1 MGFRRDNTFMDNEN
15 NIFLKENKDNLDYK
29 EILNVIL
36 NNAYEWLVI
45 IDDKGYIMMMS
56 KGYKE
61 FIGDMVPEGKHVT
74 EVIENTKLHDIDKTG
89 KTQIG
94 EIHIIKGQQ
103 VKASRLPIIKDN
115 KIIGAIGKVIF
126 KDITDFYDM
135 SKKIITMEKEIKYY
149 KDQLKKQKSAKYSFS
164 NIIGESKSLMEV
176 KNICQRAAM
185 SDSNVLIMG
194 ESGTGKELFAH
205 AIHNASD
212 RASGPFVKINCAAI
226 PSELLESEL
235 FGYEGGA
242 FTGAKKEGKVGKFEL
257 ANGGSIFLDEIGDM
271 PLQMQ
276 VKLLRVLQEREIER
290 IGSTKTRPINVRII
304 SATNKNLEE
313 EVKSG
318 NFREDLYYRLNVMSV
333 NIEPLRKRKDDIRP
347 LAKALVKKLSS
358 QMGVHVDSISEKAM
372 AALEAYDWPG
382 NIRELENVI
391 ERSINLLDSD
401 RIIKVST
408 LPVHITQS
416 HKTHVYIAGSTLKE
430 QLYDVEKSIIL
441 ECLNEN
447 QGNKQ
452 KTAND
457 LDMSRTSLYQKLKS
471 YGID

>member
-74 EVIENTKLHDIDKTG
+74 EVIENTKLHDIVKTG

-94 EIHIIKGQQ
+94 EIQIIKGQQ
-103 VKASRLPIIKDN
+103 VIASRLPIIKDN

-372 AALEAYDWPG
+372 AVLEAYDWPG

-416 HKTHVYIAGSTLKE
+416 HKTHVYIAGNTLKE

>member
-1 MGFRRDNTFMDNEN
+1 MDNEN

-74 EVIENTKLHDIDKTG
+74 EVIENTKLHDIVKTG

-94 EIHIIKGQQ
+94 EIQIIKGQQ
-103 VKASRLPIIKDN
+103 VIASRLPIIKDN

-391 ERSINLLDSD
+391 ERSINLLYSD

>member
-1 MGFRRDNTFMDNEN
+1 M
-15 NIFLKENKDNLDYK
+15 L
-29 EILNVIL
+29 
-36 NNAYEWLVI
+36 
-45 IDDKGYIMMMS
+45 
-56 KGYKE
+56 
-61 FIGDMVPEGKHVT
+61 
-74 EVIENTKLHDIDKTG
+74 
-89 KTQIG
+89 
-94 EIHIIKGQQ
+94 
-103 VKASRLPIIKDN
+103 
-115 KIIGAIGKVIF
+115 
-126 KDITDFYDM
+126 
-135 SKKIITMEKEIKYY
+135 
-149 KDQLKKQKSAKYSFS
+149 
-164 NIIGESKSLMEV
+164 
-176 KNICQRAAM
+176 
-185 SDSNVLIMG
+185 DSNVLIMG

-212 RASGPFVKINCAAI
+212 RASGPFIKINCAAI

-242 FTGAKKEGKVGKFEL
+242 FTGAKKEGKIGKFEL

-290 IGSTKTRPINVRII
+290 IGSSKIRPINVRII

-313 EVKSG
+313 EVKVG

-347 LAKALVKKLSS
+347 LAKALVKKLSN
-358 QMGVHVDSISEKAM
+358 QMGVYVDSISEKAM
-372 AALEAYDWPG
+372 ISLEKYDWPG

-408 LPVHITQS
+408 LPIHITQS
-416 HKTHVYIAGSTLKE
+416 HKTHIYISGSTLKE
-430 QLYDVEKSIIL
+430 QLYDVEKNIIL
-441 ECLNEN
+441 ECLAEN

-457 LDMSRTSLYQKLKS
+457 LDMSRTSLYQKLRS

>member
-1 MGFRRDNTFMDNEN
+1 MDNEN
-15 NIFLKENKDNLDYK
+15 NIFLKENKDNLVYK

-74 EVIENTKLHDIDKTG
+74 EVIENTKLHDIVKTG

-94 EIHIIKGQQ
+94 EIQIIKGQQ
-103 VKASRLPIIKDN
+103 VIASRLPIIKDN

>member
-1 MGFRRDNTFMDNEN
+1 MDNEN

-74 EVIENTKLHDIDKTG
+74 EVIENTKLHDIVKTG

-94 EIHIIKGQQ
+94 EIQIIKGQQ
-103 VKASRLPIIKDN
+103 VIASRLPIIKDN

-347 LAKALVKKLSS
+347 LAKALVNKLSS

>member
-1 MGFRRDNTFMDNEN
+1 MDNEN

-74 EVIENTKLHDIDKTG
+74 EVIENTKLHDIVKTG

-94 EIHIIKGQQ
+94 EIQIIKGQQ
-103 VKASRLPIIKDN
+103 VIASRLPIIKDN

-313 EVKSG
+313 EVKSA

-372 AALEAYDWPG
+372 VALEAYDWPG

>member
-1 MGFRRDNTFMDNEN
+1 MDNEN

-74 EVIENTKLHDIDKTG
+74 EVIENTKLHDIVKTG

-94 EIHIIKGQQ
+94 EIQIIKGQQ
-103 VKASRLPIIKDN
+103 VIASRLPIIKDN

-457 LDMSRTSLYQKLKS
+457 LDMSRTSLYHKLKS

>member
-1 MGFRRDNTFMDNEN
+1 
-15 NIFLKENKDNLDYK
+15 
-29 EILNVIL
+29 
-36 NNAYEWLVI
+36 
-45 IDDKGYIMMMS
+45 
-56 KGYKE
+56 
-61 FIGDMVPEGKHVT
+61 
-74 EVIENTKLHDIDKTG
+74 
-89 KTQIG
+89 
-94 EIHIIKGQQ
+94 
-103 VKASRLPIIKDN
+103 
-115 KIIGAIGKVIF
+115 
-126 KDITDFYDM
+126 
-135 SKKIITMEKEIKYY
+135 MEKEIKYY

-333 NIEPLRKRKDDIRP
+333 NIEPLRKRKDDIR
-347 LAKALVKKLSS
+347 
-358 QMGVHVDSISEKAM
+358 
-372 AALEAYDWPG
+372 
-382 NIRELENVI
+382 
-391 ERSINLLDSD
+391 
-401 RIIKVST
+401 
-408 LPVHITQS
+408 
-416 HKTHVYIAGSTLKE
+416 
-430 QLYDVEKSIIL
+430 
-441 ECLNEN
+441 
-447 QGNKQ
+447 
-452 KTAND
+452 
-457 LDMSRTSLYQKLKS
+457 
-471 YGID
+471 

>member
-74 EVIENTKLHDIDKTG
+74 EVIENTKLHDIVKTG

-94 EIHIIKGQQ
+94 EIQIIKGQQ
-103 VKASRLPIIKDN
+103 VIASRLPIIKDN

-313 EVKSG
+313 EVKSA

>member
-1 MGFRRDNTFMDNEN
+1 MDNEN

-74 EVIENTKLHDIDKTG
+74 EVIENTKLHDIVKTG

-94 EIHIIKGQQ
+94 EIQIIKGQQ
-103 VKASRLPIIKDN
+103 VIASRLPIIKDN

-271 PLQMQ
+271 PLHMQ
-276 VKLLRVLQEREIER
+276 AKLLRVLQEREIER

>member
-1 MGFRRDNTFMDNEN
+1 
-15 NIFLKENKDNLDYK
+15 
-29 EILNVIL
+29 
-36 NNAYEWLVI
+36 
-45 IDDKGYIMMMS
+45 
-56 KGYKE
+56 
-61 FIGDMVPEGKHVT
+61 
-74 EVIENTKLHDIDKTG
+74 
-89 KTQIG
+89 
-94 EIHIIKGQQ
+94 
-103 VKASRLPIIKDN
+103 
-115 KIIGAIGKVIF
+115 
-126 KDITDFYDM
+126 M

>member
-1 MGFRRDNTFMDNEN
+1 MDNEN

-74 EVIENTKLHDIDKTG
+74 EVIENTKLHDIVKTG

-94 EIHIIKGQQ
+94 EIQIIKGQQ
-103 VKASRLPIIKDN
+103 VIASRLPIIKDN

-313 EVKSG
+313 EVKTG
-318 NFREDLYYRLNVMSV
+318 NFREDLFHRLNVIPMHVASL
-333 NIEPLRKRKDDIRP
+333 EERLDDIP
-347 LAKALVKKLSS
+347 LLVDYFAELICEEQGIALKSFDSEAIKALQKRSWK
-358 QMGVHVDSISEKAM
+358 
-372 AALEAYDWPG
+372 G
-382 NIRELENVI
+382 NIRELRNVV
-391 ERSINLLDSD
+391 ERL
-401 RIIKVST
+401 
-408 LPVHITQS
+408 
-416 HKTHVYIAGSTLKE
+416 
-430 QLYDVEKSIIL
+430 IIL
-441 ECLNEN
+441 SPSPISALAVE
-447 QGNKQ
+447 QF
-452 KTAND
+452 A
-457 LDMSRTSLYQKLKS
+457 
-471 YGID
+471 

>member
-1 MGFRRDNTFMDNEN
+1 MDNEN

-74 EVIENTKLHDIDKTG
+74 EVIENTKLHDIVKTG

-94 EIHIIKGQQ
+94 EIQIIKGQQ
-103 VKASRLPIIKDN
+103 VIASRLPIIKDN

-416 HKTHVYIAGSTLKE
+416 HKNHVYIAGSTLKE

>member
-74 EVIENTKLHDIDKTG
+74 EVIENTKLHDIVKTG

-94 EIHIIKGQQ
+94 EIQIIKGQQ
-103 VKASRLPIIKDN
+103 VIASRLPIIKDN

-457 LDMSRTSLYQKLKS
+457 LDMSRTSLYHKLKS

>member
-74 EVIENTKLHDIDKTG
+74 EVIENTKLHDIVKTG

-94 EIHIIKGQQ
+94 EIQIIKGQQ
-103 VKASRLPIIKDN
+103 VIASRLPIIKDN
-115 KIIGAIGKVIF
+115 KIIGDIGKVIF

>member
-1 MGFRRDNTFMDNEN
+1 MDNEN

-74 EVIENTKLHDIDKTG
+74 EVIENTKLHDIVKTG

-94 EIHIIKGQQ
+94 EIQIIKGQQ
-103 VKASRLPIIKDN
+103 VIASRLPIIKDN

-313 EVKSG
+313 EAKSG

>member
-1 MGFRRDNTFMDNEN
+1 MDNEN

-74 EVIENTKLHDIDKTG
+74 EVIENTKLHDIVKTG

-94 EIHIIKGQQ
+94 EIQIIKGQQ
-103 VKASRLPIIKDN
+103 VIASRLPIIKDN

-313 EVKSG
+313 EVKSA

-416 HKTHVYIAGSTLKE
+416 HKNHVYIAGSTLKE

>member
-1 MGFRRDNTFMDNEN
+1 MDNEN

-74 EVIENTKLHDIDKTG
+74 EVIENTKLHDIVKTG

-94 EIHIIKGQQ
+94 EIQIIKGQQ
-103 VKASRLPIIKDN
+103 VIASRLPIIKDN

-313 EVKSG
+313 EVKTA

-416 HKTHVYIAGSTLKE
+416 HKTHVYIAGSNLKE

>member
-1 MGFRRDNTFMDNEN
+1 MDNEN

-74 EVIENTKLHDIDKTG
+74 EVIENTKLHDIVKTG

-94 EIHIIKGQQ
+94 EIQIIKGQQ
-103 VKASRLPIIKDN
+103 VIASRLPIIKDN

-185 SDSNVLIMG
+185 SDSNVLIIG

>member
-1 MGFRRDNTFMDNEN
+1 MDNEN

-74 EVIENTKLHDIDKTG
+74 EVIENTKLHDIVKTG

-94 EIHIIKGQQ
+94 EIQIIKGQQ
-103 VKASRLPIIKDN
+103 VIASRLPIIKDN

-135 SKKIITMEKEIKYY
+135 SKKMITMEKEIKYY

-401 RIIKVST
+401 WIIKVST

>member
-1 MGFRRDNTFMDNEN
+1 MDNEN

-74 EVIENTKLHDIDKTG
+74 EVIENTKLHEIVKTG

-94 EIHIIKGQQ
+94 EIQIIKGQQ
-103 VKASRLPIIKDN
+103 VIASRLPIIINN

-164 NIIGESKSLMEV
+164 SIIGNSKSLMEV

-185 SDSNVLIMG
+185 LDSNVLIMG

-212 RASGPFVKINCAAI
+212 RASGPFIKINCAAI

-242 FTGAKKEGKVGKFEL
+242 FTGAKKEGKIGKFEL

-290 IGSTKTRPINVRII
+290 IGSSKIRPINVRII

-313 EVKSG
+313 EVKVG

-347 LAKALVKKLSS
+347 LAKALVKKLSN
-358 QMGVHVDSISEKAM
+358 QMGVYVDSISEKAM
-372 AALEAYDWPG
+372 ISLEKYDWPG

-408 LPVHITQS
+408 LPIHITQS
-416 HKTHVYIAGSTLKE
+416 HKTHIYISGSTLKE
-430 QLYDVEKSIIL
+430 QLYDVEKNIIL
-441 ECLNEN
+441 ECLAEN

-457 LDMSRTSLYQKLKS
+457 LDMSRTSLYQKLRS

>member
-1 MGFRRDNTFMDNEN
+1 MDNEN

-74 EVIENTKLHDIDKTG
+74 EVIENTKLQDIVKTG

-94 EIHIIKGQQ
+94 EIQIIKGQQ
-103 VKASRLPIIKDN
+103 VIASRLPIIKDN

>member
-1 MGFRRDNTFMDNEN
+1 MDEMSTV
-15 NIFLKENKDNLDYK
+15 FLKENKDNLDFK

-74 EVIENTKLHDIDKTG
+74 EVIENTKLHDIVRTG

-94 EIHIIKGQQ
+94 EIQIIKGQQ
-103 VKASRLPIIKDN
+103 VIASRIPIIKDN

-149 KDQLKKQKSAKYSFS
+149 KDKLKKQTSAKYTFS
-164 NIIGESKSLMEV
+164 HIIGESKSLLEV

-205 AIHNASD
+205 AIHNSSD
-212 RASGPFVKINCAAI
+212 RATGPFIKINCAAI
-226 PSELLESEL
+226 PAELLESEL

-242 FTGAKKEGKVGKFEL
+242 FTGAKKEGKIGKFEQ

-304 SATNKNLEE
+304 SATNKNLDE
-313 EVKSG
+313 EVKTGS
-318 NFREDLYYRLNVMSV
+318 FREDLYYRLNVMSV
-333 NIEPLRKRKDDIRP
+333 YIDPLRRHKEDIR
-347 LAKALVKKLSS
+347 LLVKALIKKLSN
-358 QMGVHVDSISEKAM
+358 QMGVYVESITEKAII
-372 AALEAYDWPG
+372 ALESYDWPG

-391 ERSINLLDSD
+391 ERSMNLLDAH
-401 RIIKVST
+401 RIIKLST
-408 LPVHITQS
+408 LPINITQA
-416 HKTHVYIAGSTLKE
+416 HAPHVYVSGHTLKE
-430 QLYDVEKSIIL
+430 QLFEIEKGIIL
-441 ECLNEN
+441 ECLSENE
-447 QGNKQ
+447 GNKQ

-457 LDMSRTSLYQKLKS
+457 LEMSRTSLYQKLKS
-471 YGID
+471 YGIE

>member
-1 MGFRRDNTFMDNEN
+1 MDNEN

-74 EVIENTKLHDIDKTG
+74 EVIENTKLHDIVKTG

-94 EIHIIKGQQ
+94 EIQIIKGQQ
-103 VKASRLPIIKDN
+103 VIASRLPIIKDN

-313 EVKSG
+313 EVKTA

>member
-74 EVIENTKLHDIDKTG
+74 EVIENTKLHEIVKTG

-94 EIHIIKGQQ
+94 EIQIIKGQQ
-103 VKASRLPIIKDN
+103 VIASRLPIIINN

-164 NIIGESKSLMEV
+164 SIIGNSKSLMEV

-185 SDSNVLIMG
+185 LDSNVLIMG

-212 RASGPFVKINCAAI
+212 RASGPFIKINCAAI

-242 FTGAKKEGKVGKFEL
+242 FTGAKKEGKIGKFEL

-290 IGSTKTRPINVRII
+290 IGSSKIRPINVRII

-313 EVKSG
+313 EVKVG

-347 LAKALVKKLSS
+347 LAKALVKKLSN
-358 QMGVHVDSISEKAM
+358 QMGVYVDSISEKAM
-372 AALEAYDWPG
+372 ISLEKYDWPG

-408 LPVHITQS
+408 LPIHITQS
-416 HKTHVYIAGSTLKE
+416 HKTHIYISGSTLKE
-430 QLYDVEKSIIL
+430 QLYDVEKNIIL
-441 ECLNEN
+441 ECLAEN

-457 LDMSRTSLYQKLKS
+457 LDMSRTSLYQKLRS

>member
-1 MGFRRDNTFMDNEN
+1 MDNEN

-74 EVIENTKLHDIDKTG
+74 EVIENTKLHDIVKTG

-94 EIHIIKGQQ
+94 EIQIIKGQQ
-103 VKASRLPIIKDN
+103 VIASRLPIIKDN

-313 EVKSG
+313 EVKPA

>member
-1 MGFRRDNTFMDNEN
+1 MDKTS

-45 IDDKGYIMMMS
+45 VDDKGFIIMMS

-74 EVIENTKLHDIDKTG
+74 EVIENTKLHDIVRSG

-94 EIHIIKGQQ
+94 EIQIIKGQQ
-103 VKASRLPIIKDN
+103 VIASRLPIIKDN

-149 KDQLKKQKSAKYSFS
+149 KDQLKKQTSAKYSFS
-164 NIIGESKSLMEV
+164 HIIGESKSIMEV

-205 AIHNASD
+205 AIHNASE
-212 RASGPFVKINCAAI
+212 RAPGPFVKINCAAI
-226 PSELLESEL
+226 PAELLESEL

-242 FTGAKKEGKVGKFEL
+242 FTGAKKEGKAGKFEL

-304 SATNKNLEE
+304 SATNKNLSE
-313 EVKSG
+313 EVKKGS
-318 NFREDLYYRLNVMSV
+318 FREDLYYRLNVMNV
-333 NIEPLRKRKDDIRP
+333 YIDPLRKHKDDIRP
-347 LAKALVKKLSS
+347 LIKALIKKLSN
-358 QMGVHVDSISEKAM
+358 QMGVHVDNITEKAII
-372 AALEAYDWPG
+372 ALEAYEWPG

-391 ERSINLLDSD
+391 ERSMNLLDAD
-401 RIIKVST
+401 RIIKIST
-408 LPVHITQS
+408 LPVQISQFHSPHI
-416 HKTHVYIAGSTLKE
+416 YIPGHTLKE
-430 QLYDVEKSIIL
+430 QLFDIEKNIIL
-441 ECLNEN
+441 ECMSEN

-457 LDMSRTSLYQKLKS
+457 LEMSRTSLYQKLKS
-471 YGID
+471 YGIE

>member
-1 MGFRRDNTFMDNEN
+1 MDNEN

-45 IDDKGYIMMMS
+45 IDDKGFIMMMS

-74 EVIENTKLHDIDKTG
+74 EVIENTKLHDIVKTG

-94 EIHIIKGQQ
+94 EIQIIKGQQ
-103 VKASRLPIIKDN
+103 VIASRLPIIKDN

>member
-1 MGFRRDNTFMDNEN
+1 MDNEN

-74 EVIENTKLHDIDKTG
+74 EVIENTKLHDIVKTG

-94 EIHIIKGQQ
+94 EIQIIKGQQ
-103 VKASRLPIIKDN
+103 VIASRLPIIKDN

-372 AALEAYDWPG
+372 AVLEAYDWPG

>member
-1 MGFRRDNTFMDNEN
+1 MDNEN

-74 EVIENTKLHDIDKTG
+74 EVIENTKLHDIVKTG

-94 EIHIIKGQQ
+94 EIQIIKGQQ
-103 VKASRLPIIKDN
+103 VIASRLPIIKDN

>member
-1 MGFRRDNTFMDNEN
+1 
-15 NIFLKENKDNLDYK
+15 
-29 EILNVIL
+29 
-36 NNAYEWLVI
+36 
-45 IDDKGYIMMMS
+45 
-56 KGYKE
+56 
-61 FIGDMVPEGKHVT
+61 MVPEGKHVT
-74 EVIENTKLHDIDKTG
+74 EVIENTKLHDIVKTG

-94 EIHIIKGQQ
+94 EIQIIKGQQ
-103 VKASRLPIIKDN
+103 VIASRLPIIKDN

-313 EVKSG
+313 EVKTA

-347 LAKALVKKLSS
+347 FALSS
-358 QMGVHVDSISEKAM
+358 STETFQ
-372 AALEAYDWPG
+372 AY
-382 NIRELENVI
+382 
-391 ERSINLLDSD
+391 S
-401 RIIKVST
+401 VST
-408 LPVHITQS
+408 LLVHHS
-416 HKTHVYIAGSTLKE
+416 FSRSNSL
-430 QLYDVEKSIIL
+430 
-441 ECLNEN
+441 CLI
-447 QGNKQ
+447 GFVF
-452 KTAND
+452 A
-457 LDMSRTSLYQKLKS
+457 
-471 YGID
+471 

>member
-1 MGFRRDNTFMDNEN
+1 MDNEN

-74 EVIENTKLHDIDKTG
+74 EVIENTKLHDIVKTG

-94 EIHIIKGQQ
+94 EIQIIKGQQ
-103 VKASRLPIIKDN
+103 VIASRLPIIKDN

-176 KNICQRAAM
+176 KNICQSAAM

-401 RIIKVST
+401 RIIKVYT

>member
-1 MGFRRDNTFMDNEN
+1 MDNEN

-74 EVIENTKLHDIDKTG
+74 EVIENTKLHDIVKTG

-94 EIHIIKGQQ
+94 EIQIIKGQQ
-103 VKASRLPIIKDN
+103 VIASRLPIIKDN

-135 SKKIITMEKEIKYY
+135 SKKIKTMEKEIKYY

>member
-1 MGFRRDNTFMDNEN
+1 MDNEN

-74 EVIENTKLHDIDKTG
+74 EVIENTKLHDIVKTG

-94 EIHIIKGQQ
+94 EIQIIKGQQ
-103 VKASRLPIIKDN
+103 LIASRLPIIKDN

>member
-74 EVIENTKLHDIDKTG
+74 EVIENTKLHDIVKTG

-94 EIHIIKGQQ
+94 EIQIIKGQQ
-103 VKASRLPIIKDN
+103 VIASRLPIIKDN

-313 EVKSG
+313 EVKTA

>member
-1 MGFRRDNTFMDNEN
+1 MDNKS

-45 IDDKGYIMMMS
+45 IDDKGYIIMMS

-61 FIGDMVPEGKHVT
+61 FVGDMVPEGKHVT
-74 EVIENTKLHDIDKTG
+74 EVIENTKLHDIIKTG

-94 EIHIIKGQQ
+94 EIQLIKGQQ
-103 VKASRLPIIKDN
+103 VIASRLPIIKDN

-164 NIIGESKSLMEV
+164 NIIGDSKSLMEV
-176 KNICQRAAM
+176 KNICERAAM

-271 PLQMQ
+271 PIQMQ
-276 VKLLRVLQEREIER
+276 AKLLRVLQEREIER
-290 IGSTKTRPINVRII
+290 IGATKTRPIDVRII

-313 EVKSG
+313 EVKTG
-318 NFREDLYYRLNVMSV
+318 DFREDLYYRLNVMSV
-333 NIEPLRKRKDDIRP
+333 YIEPLRKRKDDIRP
-347 LAKALVKKLSS
+347 LAKALVKKLSN
-358 QMGVHVDSISEKAM
+358 QMGVYVDSISEKAM
-372 AALEAYDWPG
+372 MALETYDWPG
-382 NIRELENVI
+382 NIRELENII

-408 LPVHITQS
+408 LPIYVTKS
-416 HKTHVYIAGSTLKE
+416 SKAHVYVSGNTLKE
-430 QLYDVEKSIIL
+430 QLSDLEKSIIL
-441 ECLNEN
+441 ECLAEN

-471 YGID
+471 YEID

>member
-1 MGFRRDNTFMDNEN
+1 MDNEN

-74 EVIENTKLHDIDKTG
+74 EVIENTKLHDIVKTG

-94 EIHIIKGQQ
+94 EIQIIKGQQ
-103 VKASRLPIIKDN
+103 VIASRLPIIKDN

-313 EVKSG
+313 EVKSA

>member
-1 MGFRRDNTFMDNEN
+1 MDNEN

-74 EVIENTKLHDIDKTG
+74 EVIENTKLHDIVKTG

-94 EIHIIKGQQ
+94 EIQIIKGQQ
-103 VKASRLPIIKDN
+103 VIASRLPIIKDN

-235 FGYEGGA
+235 LGYEGGA

-313 EVKSG
+313 EVKTA

>member
-1 MGFRRDNTFMDNEN
+1 
-15 NIFLKENKDNLDYK
+15 
-29 EILNVIL
+29 
-36 NNAYEWLVI
+36 
-45 IDDKGYIMMMS
+45 MMS

-74 EVIENTKLHDIDKTG
+74 EVIENTKLHDIVKTG

-94 EIHIIKGQQ
+94 EIQIIKGQQ
-103 VKASRLPIIKDN
+103 VIASRLPIIKDN